1 MTDSEAWL
9 VLRAQSGDRKA
20 LETLLEGVQR
30 PLHRYVLRLIG
41 NRPSADDVLQETL
54 MRIYRKLRWLDDPAL
69 FTPWAYRIASREAFR
84 FLARQ
89 QQSQARYVDD
99 ARLEAMPDTPADSPD
114 ASDLERLVE
123 QASPASRAV
132 LILHYQHDLTID
144 EVAAVLG
151 IPPGTVKSRLAYG
164 LRRLRETEKGRPHET
179 DR

>member
-9 VLRAQSGDRKA
+9 VLRAQSGDREA
-20 LETLLEGVQR
+20 VETLLKAIQR

-54 MRIYRKLRWLDDPAL
+54 MRIYRKLRWLDDPAV
-69 FTPWAYRIASREAFR
+69 FRPWAYRIASREAFR

-89 QQSQARYVDD
+89 QRWRARYVDD
-99 ARLEAMPDTPADSPD
+99 SGLDVMPDTSAEVSD
-114 ASDLERLVE
+114 ASELERLVE

-151 IPPGTVKSRLAYG
+151 VAPGTVKSRLAYG
-164 LRRLRETEKGRPHET
+164 LRRLRETEKGRT
-179 DR
+179 S